1 MELKKAIILIPVL
14 LAMVLLISSKVSARS
29 LKVVEEI
36 NEINKASYVNGGYRG
51 YPNNGGGY
59 PGNGGGH
66 VSSYYPG
73 IGHGYGHS
81 YYPGIGRYGGGYPIN
96 RGFVGGYNGGV
107 VPGNIGGTISDIR
120 SYIGGYIN
128 DRLRNGG
135 HVGVQTEDSNT
146 RN

>member
-51 YPNNGGGY
+51 YPNNGGG
-59 PGNGGGH
+59 
-66 VSSYYPG
+66 
-73 IGHGYGHS
+73 
-81 YYPGIGRYGGGYPIN
+81 YPGIGRYGGGYPIN